1 MSVLSKIDVSS
12 EKALVYCRFVDCQLK
27 LKELL
32 EEHGYRVAVL
42 NGTTKVKEKNQ
53 ILEKFLSNGYDILI
67 TNIQKGL
74 DLNNCNNCIMYT
86 IDPNPQKMVQF
97 EGRMTR
103 DFNVMYKS
111 LYLLVSMG
119 KEKKFVEETLK
130 LRVDA
135 SDAFVTQGKSMTVS
149 ALKERENIEMFE
161 G

>member
-1 MSVLSKIDVSS
+1 
-12 EKALVYCRFVDCQLK
+12 
-27 LKELL
+27 
-32 EEHGYRVAVL
+32 
-42 NGTTKVKEKNQ
+42 
-53 ILEKFLSNGYDILI
+53 
-67 TNIQKGL
+67 
-74 DLNNCNNCIMYT
+74 MYT

-135 SDAFVTQGKSMTVS
+135 AEDFAIQGKSMTVA
-149 ALKERENIEMFE
+149 ALQKRENIEMYNGAVPE
-161 G
+161 GVITEVEGLEESYRLQ

>member
-1 MSVLSKIDVSS
+1 
-12 EKALVYCRFVDCQLK
+12 
-27 LKELL
+27 
-32 EEHGYRVAVL
+32 
-42 NGTTKVKEKNQ
+42 
-53 ILEKFLSNGYDILI
+53 
-67 TNIQKGL
+67 
-74 DLNNCNNCIMYT
+74 MYT

-135 SDAFVTQGKSMTVS
+135 AVDFVNQGKSMTVA
-149 ALKERENIEMFE
+149 ALKERNNIEMFE

>member
-1 MSVLSKIDVSS
+1 
-12 EKALVYCRFVDCQLK
+12 
-27 LKELL
+27 
-32 EEHGYRVAVL
+32 
-42 NGTTKVKEKNQ
+42 
-53 ILEKFLSNGYDILI
+53 
-67 TNIQKGL
+67 
-74 DLNNCNNCIMYT
+74 MYT

-135 SDAFVTQGKSMTVS
+135 SDAFVIQGNSMVVN
-149 ALKERENIEMFE
+149 ALKDSVSNKEVFK